1 MVLGPPRHPTHKRHK
16 KSRGGVA
23 QPTPQRYDV
32 SHNPISRRD
41 SREEAPMDPQ
51 HQDKRVLII
60 EDHPF
65 VAQATQILLSNIDK
79 TLTFTICDCAQSA
92 KEELRRFPD
101 WFRIFVD
108 LNIPGAYGLSLARQI
123 QEFGAANRC
132 AIVTASGNSMWATE
146 AKQMGMI
153 GYIMKTAPIDR
164 FTAGL
169 KSVLD
174 GQAAFPQLVSNTY
187 IAGRLTR
194 RQQDVLWLLHRG
206 RSTKQIASQLKLSK
220 GTVDNHVVNI
230 LRALDASNRTHAICK
245 AMELGFLPPQDRC
258 LFH

>member
-1 MVLGPPRHPTHKRHK
+1 MN
-16 KSRGGVA
+16 
-23 QPTPQRYDV
+23 PQRQ
-32 SHNPISRRD
+32 N
-41 SREEAPMDPQ
+41 
-51 HQDKRVLII
+51 KRVLII

-92 KEELRRFPD
+92 EEEFRRFPD

-108 LNIPGAYGLSLARQI
+108 LNIPGAYGLSLARQL
-123 QEFGAANRC
+123 QEFGAADRC
-132 AIVTASGNSMWATE
+132 AIVTASDNSMWATE

-153 GYIMKTAPIDR
+153 GYIMKTATIDR

-174 GQAAFPQLVSNTY
+174 GHAAFPRLVSNPYT
-187 IAGRLTR
+187 AGRLTR

-230 LRALDASNRTHAICK
+230 LRALDASNRAHAICK
-245 AMELGFLPPQDRC
+245 AMELGYIPSQDYSSF
-258 LFH
+258 FH